1 MLAAAP
7 SHPVQENAAL
17 SLGTMTLDTMVDNT
31 AFVVHQ
37 PQRDT
42 AGRIPKNEIRP
53 SF

>member
-1 MLAAAP
+1 MLANRP
-7 SHPVQENAAL
+7 SHSVQENAAL
-17 SLGTMTLDTMVDNT
+17 SFRTMTLDTMVDNT

-42 AGRIPKNEIRP
+42 AGRIPKNEMGP